1 MMQEEPACELTQLE
15 RMLQDHCGLC
25 HGAPGFSQW
34 IDCLGTCSIVPVTFA
49 ELIDARMLVPGDG
62 EGSRLFRRLR
72 DDSMPPPSAQLEA
85 LSERQVAQLAAF
97 VNALEPGRPPTCEP
111 ATGPKGGNPNQS
123 RQGRVRP
130 VYISP
135 KGRTAL

>member
-1 MMQEEPACELTQLE
+1 SEESSAPVAAQTGAPATRDVMPAAMMQEEPACELTQLE

-85 LSERQVAQLAAF
+85 
-97 VNALEPGRPPTCEP
+97 
-111 ATGPKGGNPNQS
+111 
-123 RQGRVRP
+123 
-130 VYISP
+130 
-135 KGRTAL
+135 